1 MPPIFSPL
9 YDRVLQWS
17 RHRHAERYLYGL
29 TVAEATFFPIPPD
42 VMLAPMVLADRRR
55 AWRLA
60 AFTTLASVL
69 GGLIGYL
76 LGWLALEAVMPV
88 IERAGQVSTY
98 EAAVAAFQQYGIWF
112 VLIAGFS
119 PIPYKLITIAAGAL
133 GMPLLGFV
141 LASVVGRGGRFFL
154 VAALIYL
161 GGEQAAARLRTW
173 VDALGWLVVAAA
185 IVAGVVVW
193 IMQRGG

>member
-1 MPPIFSPL
+1 MPPVFSVL
-9 YDRVLQWS
+9 YDRVLGWS
-17 RHRHAERYLYGL
+17 RHRHAERYLYSL

-60 AFTTLASVL
+60 TWTTVASVL

-88 IERAGQVSTY
+88 IEGLGQVSTY
-98 EAAVAAFQQYGIWF
+98 ERAVLAFQDYGIWF

-141 LASVVGRGGRFFL
+141 LASVVGRGARFFL
-154 VAALIYL
+154 VASLIYL
-161 GGEQAAARLRTW
+161 GGERAAMTLRSW
-173 VDALGWLVVAAA
+173 VDRLGWAVVALAVVAAA
-185 IVAGVVVW
+185 VTWLA
-193 IMQRGG
+193 QRGV